1 MNRQKNIY
9 MILIILVISSLA
21 CSISSTGRQI
31 QSANQTVSSVRT
43 QVGGAI
49 NFGSSML
56 QTAQAIATSHPH
68 VLETAQAL
76 VTQAAP
82 AISTIQS
89 VATYNPGFLQTA
101 QAAIGR
107 ELPTGEPPTD
117 VPILSQDQ
125 VYNFFGSSQYIFY
138 TTPTQY
144 PQVLDFYQ
152 TKMPDNGWQFQA
164 GESHEYAHAAELVYT
179 SGSRTAT
186 INLSLNPLN
195 QTSVVV
201 ITILNQ

>member
-1 MNRQKNIY
+1 MNGRKNIY
-9 MILIILVISSLA
+9 LILMILLIGSLA
-21 CSISSTGRQI
+21 CSISSTGKQI

-56 QTAQAIATSHPH
+56 KTAEAIATSHPH

-76 VTQAAP
+76 LTQAAP
-82 AISTIQS
+82 AIGTIQS
-89 VATYNPGFLQTA
+89 VATYNPGLLQTA
-101 QAAIGR
+101 QAAVGR

-117 VPILSQDQ
+117 IPILSQDQ

-152 TKMPDNGWQFQA
+152 TQMPDYGWKFQES
-164 GESHEYAHAAELVYT
+164 ESHEYAKAAELVYT

-186 INLSLNPLN
+186 VNLSLNPLN

-201 ITILNQ
+201 ITIVNH